1 MRRRSIRRMAPLAL
15 LLASSLVVAGCN
27 DDSDSDEA
35 EVKDVLTGF
44 FTDVAEARGEE
55 ACDALTV
62 ATVRFLSAVAPVAGV
77 PATCPDNVRAV
88 NGQLSEE
95 EKEALKTAEVGQ
107 VTVSGDTATINPEE
121 VKFEHEGESA
131 LLSSVRAGPTVLKRV
146 GDEWKLESLG

>member
-1 MRRRSIRRMAPLAL
+1 MTSRSRRCLVPVAL
-15 LLASSLVVAGCN
+15 LLSLLVVAGCG

-35 EVKDVLTGF
+35 EVKEVLTGF

-55 ACDALTV
+55 ACDRLTV
-62 ATVRFLSAVAPVAGV
+62 STVRFLSAVAPVVGV

-95 EKEALKTAEVGQ
+95 EKEALKTAEVGA
-107 VTVSGDTATINPEE
+107 VTISGDTANVNPQE
-121 VKFEHEGESA
+121 VKFEHEGQSA
-131 LLSSVRAGPTVLKRV
+131 LLSSVRAGPVVLKKV